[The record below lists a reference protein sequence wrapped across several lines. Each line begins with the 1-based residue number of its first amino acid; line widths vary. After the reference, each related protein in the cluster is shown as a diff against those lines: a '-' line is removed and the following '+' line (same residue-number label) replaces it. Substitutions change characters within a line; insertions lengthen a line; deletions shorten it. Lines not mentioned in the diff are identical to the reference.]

1 MHIYIYTRERKRKRE
16 IERERERDRERERER
31 ESERERERA
40 RESERERERARAR
53 AREVGS
59 QQDLHHSAWLRKD
72 LRHLLNAS
80 LLPKIDLSAAAALVR
95 APNCQELML
104 AGRVGAGTQPA
115 AAAERAPC
123 PAPCSALPSCVC
135 SLCVY
140 NGSKEN

>member
-1 MHIYIYTRERKRKRE
+1 M
-16 IERERERDRERERER
+16 R
-31 ESERERERA
+31 ESERASKRERERERA
-40 RESERERERARAR
+40 RERERERERARARESEKERESERAR

-59 QQDLHHSAWLRKD
+59 QQDLHHSAWLPKD

-115 AAAERAPC
+115 AALGSP
-123 PAPCSALPSCVC
+123 LPMCVFSVC
-135 SLCVY
+135 S
-140 NGSKEN
+140 

>member
-1 MHIYIYTRERKRKRE
+1 MMAHAYLIARTHTLDAPVCSK
-16 IERERERDRERERER
+16 
-31 ESERERERA
+31 SE
-40 RESERERERARAR
+40 
-53 AREVGS
+53 
-59 QQDLHHSAWLRKD
+59 
-72 LRHLLNAS
+72 LLNAS

-123 PAPCSALPSCVC
+123 PAPCSALPNCVC